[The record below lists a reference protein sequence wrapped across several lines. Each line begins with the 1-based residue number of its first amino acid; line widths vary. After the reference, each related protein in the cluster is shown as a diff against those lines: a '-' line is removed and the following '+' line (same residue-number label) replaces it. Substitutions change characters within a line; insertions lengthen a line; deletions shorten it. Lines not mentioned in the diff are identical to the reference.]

1 MQLDGE
7 IKPGL
12 STSVPLLTAPAPLA
26 GPGGKPCVLGTVA
39 GAGNSQQGAEPAI
52 IVFLKNNLF
61 FVLIE
66 TK

>member
-12 STSVPLLTAPAPLA
+12 STSALLLTAPAPLA
-26 GPGGKPCVLGTVA
+26 GPGGKPCVLDVVT
-39 GAGNSQQGAEPAI
+39 GAGNSQQGPEPAI
-52 IVFLKNNLF
+52 RVFLKNNLF